1 MRRLSPTSHPKTVGL
16 IVIISIYAVLIV
28 LILLYANRLL
38 TEISRGTLL
47 SRIIFIPLAIL
58 LPTFLILT
66 IGYNIIRIVQER
78 KTGRPGIRFKI
89 RLILFFTFI
98 TFLSAIPQGVLSISF
113 IRTAM
118 DSWFSTQLSG
128 ALQGGLDIAMDYN
141 SEVTSNLETFTRGEV
156 CGTIISSAAES
167 PESSWRSLRSA
178 YPQTDALE
186 LFNEKGELI
195 FSAGDEETL
204 FGSIPPHT
212 ESGLLP
218 RTQRSN
224 VSIIRAVRSVDTD
237 EGTLTAVLS
246 VALPQGFDQ
255 KALDLT
261 AALRTFRQYGEF
273 QNTFLLAIVVFYS
286 LFSLPILL
294 LSVLVGFHLSE
305 EIIRPLVHMEAA
317 IQRVISGDYSF
328 RILSR
333 SGDEISVLVQ
343 SFNNMVSELEQS
355 RTQIRQTEKV
365 TAWQEIA
372 QRMAHEIKNPLTPI
386 RLSAERIRRAYKAE
400 SPKLGQIIDSSV
412 HSIINEIGNLDQL
425 IGEFRDFARVPTPAF
440 RKKDIRELLLEA
452 AEPYRRSYPELHID
466 TEELPSHYIP
476 IDEDQLGRAFSNLIK
491 NSIEAMGGK
500 GTIFFRCDLVRKGHT
515 HYCRIQIED
524 TGGGID
530 PDKEDK
536 VFHPYYTTKDDGTGL
551 GLPIVERTIA
561 DHNGQIWFESES
573 GVGTTFFI
581 DLPVERDQ

>member
-1 MRRLSPTSHPKTVGL
+1 MRRLSPTTHPKTLGL
-16 IVIISIYAVLIV
+16 IAIISIYAVLIV

-47 SRIIFIPLAIL
+47 SRIIFIPLAVL
-58 LPTFLILT
+58 LPAFLLLT
-66 IGYNIIRIVQER
+66 IGYNVIRIIQE
-78 KTGRPGIRFKI
+78 KKSGRPGIRFKV

-118 DSWFSTQLSG
+118 ESWFSTQLSG
-128 ALQGGLDIAMDYN
+128 ALKGGLDITMDYN
-141 SEVTSNLETFTRGEV
+141 SEITSNLETFTKGEV
-156 CGTIISSAAES
+156 CGSIIASAQES
-167 PESSWRSLRSA
+167 PESAWRTLRTT
-178 YPQTDALE
+178 YPQTDAFE
-186 LFNEKGELI
+186 LFNEKGERV
-195 FSAGDEETL
+195 FSAGREETL
-204 FGSIPPHT
+204 FGTVPPST
-212 ESGLLP
+212 EGGLLP
-218 RTQRSN
+218 RTQKSD
-224 VSIIRAVRSVDTD
+224 VSIIRSVRRVDTD
-237 EGTLTAVLS
+237 DRTLKAVLS

-255 KALDLT
+255 KALELT
-261 AALRTFRQYGEF
+261 AALRTFRQYSDF
-273 QNTFLLAIVVFYS
+273 QNTFLLAILVFYS

-328 RILSR
+328 RILSQ
-333 SGDEISVLVQ
+333 SGNEISILVH
-343 SFNNMVSELEQS
+343 SFNTMVSELEQS

-386 RLSAERIRRAYKAE
+386 RLSAERVRRAYKAN
-400 SPKLGQIIDSSV
+400 SPRLGEIIDSSV
-412 HSIINEIGNLDQL
+412 HSIINEVGNLDKL

-440 RKKDIRELLLEA
+440 REKDIRELLIEA
-452 AEPYRRSYPELHID
+452 AEPYRRSYPQLYID
-466 TEELPSHYIP
+466 EEKLSSHLIP
-476 IDEDQLGRAFSNLIK
+476 VDEDQLGRAFSNLIK
-491 NSIEAMGGK
+491 NSVEAMGGK
-500 GTIFFRCDLVRKGHT
+500 GTVFFRCDLVRKGHT

-524 TGGGID
+524 TGEGID
-530 PDKEDK
+530 PEKEDK

-561 DHNGQIWFESES
+561 DHNGQIWFESQKGE
-573 GVGTTFFI
+573 GTTFFI
-581 DLPVERDQ
+581 DLPVERA